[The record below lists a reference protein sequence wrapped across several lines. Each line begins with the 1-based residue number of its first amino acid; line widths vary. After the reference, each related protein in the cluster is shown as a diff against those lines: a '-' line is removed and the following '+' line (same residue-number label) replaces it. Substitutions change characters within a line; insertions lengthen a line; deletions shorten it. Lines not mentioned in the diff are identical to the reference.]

1 MQSIES
7 FPLAWPPDW
16 QRTPSLKRKAA
27 RYKVSFRE
35 ARDGVVHSLAL
46 MGVRSHDVVLSSNIP
61 SKSNGLPYAGY
72 VEPEDPGVAIYWTTK
87 THERRVV
94 ACDSWRTVR
103 DNLRAVGLTLEAL
116 RALERTGASEIL
128 NRAFTGFAALPGK
141 TEDDWRTVL
150 GFRSNGINVT
160 VENIEV
166 HYRVLSKEMHPD
178 KDGGSHDAMVKLNAA
193 REAALKFMGIG

>member
-1 MQSIES
+1 MQGVDAH
-7 FPLAWPPDW
+7 PLTWPADW
-16 QRTPSLKRKAA
+16 QRTPAHKRKSS

-35 ARDGVVHSLAL
+35 ARDGVVRSLEL

-72 VEPEDPGVAIYWTTK
+72 AEPADPGIAIYWTTK

-103 DNLRAVGLTLEAL
+103 DNLRAVGLALEAL
-116 RALERTGASEIL
+116 RTLERTGASEIL

-141 TEDDWRTVL
+141 TEDDWRAVL
-150 GFRSNGINVT
+150 QLYNLKKIT
-160 VENIEV
+160 IEDIEGN
-166 HYRVLSKEMHPD
+166 YRALSLKTHPD
-178 KDGGSHDAMVKLNAA
+178 QGGTHDAMVRLNAA